1 MDSPQHTQA
10 QSFLHPSPAVHLLWA
25 IPESR
30 LGTHRKERW
39 DSPETPRFYLLLCS
53 PHLSTLKAARAR
65 VRVPENTAKGRYDQR
80 GRLAPSNPASSRSL
94 RAPQKPEGELM
105 EQHTLAG
112 ETSQQDV
119 KGGALNHHGGQWD
132 PTRHRRGQSDIP
144 LTHRVTQG
152 AQSQLPWQVDGSAQA
167 QAPDTQV
174 GGWPGSGL

>member
-1 MDSPQHTQA
+1 
-10 QSFLHPSPAVHLLWA
+10 
-25 IPESR
+25 
-30 LGTHRKERW
+30 
-39 DSPETPRFYLLLCS
+39 
-53 PHLSTLKAARAR
+53 
-65 VRVPENTAKGRYDQR
+65 
-80 GRLAPSNPASSRSL
+80 
-94 RAPQKPEGELM
+94 M
-105 EQHTLAG
+105 EQRTLAG